1 MRKHTVLTVF
11 VLAFSLIIGIQLVT
25 TQVRANVIEADVDI
39 HPDALLLK
47 DDDYGK
53 WITAI
58 IRLPEGYQVNN
69 IDVSSVILRVTE
81 EENVSWSWYNIQG
94 KKLMVKFDRAT
105 VKNIL
110 RWHMIPHMFP
120 QVKEEVQLEVWGK
133 LYDDNVFRGIDKIRV
148 FFSQS

>member
-1 MRKHTVLTVF
+1 MRRHA
-11 VLAFSLIIGIQLVT
+11 VLAALALTFSLVIGIQLVT
-25 TQVRANVIEADVDI
+25 TQVRANSIKADVDI

-58 IRLPEGYQVNN
+58 IRLPEGSDVNN
-69 IDVSSVILRVTE
+69 IDVSSVILKVTE

-105 VKNIL
+105 VKSIL

-120 QVKEEVQLEVWGK
+120 QVKEEVPLEVWGK
-133 LYDDNVFRGIDKIRV
+133 LYDGNVFGGSDKIRV
-148 FFSQS
+148 FFTQP